1 MAEKPTVN
9 WLADTL
15 QLVEMAQV
23 VTASRAGDARPRR
36 SPTGRDE
43 PTIRL
48 LNELLVRAVRLEV
61 SDVHL
66 VMAGVK
72 LRVRFRVDGVLYD
85 ALEMP
90 GELAPGL
97 ISRIKHLAGLRL
109 SELRHPQQGSFVIEV
124 DGSSVDIRVQTIA
137 LFAGESC
144 VLRILDR
151 ARPLLGLDELG
162 MPAATLASY
171 REVAHTPGG
180 MIVAVGPVGSG
191 KTTTLHATLVEIAD
205 ESLNVV
211 TIEDPVE
218 YVFPQFQQINVND
231 ETGVSFLEGL
241 RVTLRFDSNII
252 LVGEIRDEETAQTAL
267 SAALTGHAVLTTTHA
282 RDATSA
288 ILRLSAMEIEA
299 FLLANA
305 LKGVVAQRLVRRI
318 CDNCREPVELPLLE
332 RAFIEQFLP
341 EKEGFTKG
349 RGCEE
354 CKGTGYHGRLGV
366 YEFLRMT
373 PAIGKLISSSP
384 NEDAIRATALA
395 EGMITLEQGALAL
408 VHDDK
413 TTPAEVL
420 RGVFSK

>member
-1 MAEKPTVN
+1 
-9 WLADTL
+9 
-15 QLVEMAQV
+15 
-23 VTASRAGDARPRR
+23 
-36 SPTGRDE
+36 
-43 PTIRL
+43 
-48 LNELLVRAVRLEV
+48 
-61 SDVHL
+61 
-66 VMAGVK
+66 
-72 LRVRFRVDGVLYD
+72 
-85 ALEMP
+85 
-90 GELAPGL
+90 
-97 ISRIKHLAGLRL
+97 
-109 SELRHPQQGSFVIEV
+109 
-124 DGSSVDIRVQTIA
+124 
-137 LFAGESC
+137 
-144 VLRILDR
+144 
-151 ARPLLGLDELG
+151 
-162 MPAATLASY
+162 
-171 REVAHTPGG
+171 
-180 MIVAVGPVGSG
+180 VGSG

-318 CDNCREPVELPLLE
+318 CDNCREPVELPSLE